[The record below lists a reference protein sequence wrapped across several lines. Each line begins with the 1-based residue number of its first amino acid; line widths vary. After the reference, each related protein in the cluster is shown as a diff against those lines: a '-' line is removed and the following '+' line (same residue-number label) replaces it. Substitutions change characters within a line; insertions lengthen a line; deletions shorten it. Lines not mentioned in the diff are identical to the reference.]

1 MDIKNL
7 VYEAQKMQNKIQKI
21 QKTLEKIMVQ
31 GESGGGMVIIT
42 MSCKGEIQTLKID
55 KSLLHSN
62 KDSEILEDLIVAAF
76 NNARKKMKVKT
87 NDYMLST
94 GLPDYPIF

>member
-42 MSCKGEIQTLKID
+42 MSF
-55 KSLLHSN
+55 LH
-62 KDSEILEDLIVAAF
+62 
-76 NNARKKMKVKT
+76 
-87 NDYMLST
+87 
-94 GLPDYPIF
+94 